1 MGSQSRTAASRG
13 INIEEETWINKMCRS
28 EETLE
33 KLDNAEAMI
42 GRATNL
48 LRELQALGLEP
59 KKDQEQ
65 ALFRRRVVQVTSELE
80 DVRDL
85 LTGSARAVLSERQLE
100 VLEPHQ
106 GEEEEEQEVV
116 VDPSIQFL
124 GLEWEAIFGKCFN
137 LGINIRI
144 YRQRLGA
151 GSVDTLTLALVLR
164 DLQRVV
170 AEVEHHSRAVL
181 AKDQR
186 EGLHQTMV
194 QGGSTN
200 QINVQNDRRQGVT
213 YRKTKTEGLAS
224 KLENME
230 PSPNL
235 SSGAG
240 GRRKSSF
247 RSRKGRR
254 KSSLIMEGLSSMLRP
269 IKL

>member
-1 MGSQSRTAASRG
+1 M
-13 INIEEETWINKMCRS
+13 
-28 EETLE
+28 
-33 KLDNAEAMI
+33 
-42 GRATNL
+42 
-48 LRELQALGLEP
+48 
-59 KKDQEQ
+59 
-65 ALFRRRVVQVTSELE
+65 FRRRVVQVTSELE

-85 LTGSARAVLSERQLE
+85 LTASARAVLSERQLE
-100 VLEPHQ
+100 VLEPE
-106 GEEEEEQEVV
+106 GEQDVV
-116 VDPSIQFL
+116 IDPSIQFL

-181 AKDQR
+181 AKDR
-186 EGLHQTMV
+186 EGLHPAM
-194 QGGSTN
+194 GGSTN
-200 QINVQNDRRQGVT
+200 QINVHDRRQGVT

-224 KLENME
+224 KIEEMD

-235 SSGAG
+235 NLGAG

-254 KSSLIMEGLSSMLRP
+254 KSSVIMEGLSSMLRP

>member
-1 MGSQSRTAASRG
+1 M
-13 INIEEETWINKMCRS
+13 
-28 EETLE
+28 
-33 KLDNAEAMI
+33 
-42 GRATNL
+42 
-48 LRELQALGLEP
+48 
-59 KKDQEQ
+59 
-65 ALFRRRVVQVTSELE
+65 FRRRVIQVTSELE

-85 LTGSARAVLSERQLE
+85 LTASAKAVLSERQLE
-100 VLEPHQ
+100 VLEPQ
-106 GEEEEEQEVV
+106 GEEEEEEEVV

-181 AKDQR
+181 AKDR
-186 EGLHQTMV
+186 EGLHQAMM
-194 QGGSTN
+194 GGSTN
-200 QINVQNDRRQGVT
+200 QINVQDRRQGVT

-224 KLENME
+224 KIANMDA
-230 PSPNL
+230 SPNL
-235 SSGAG
+235 NLGAG

-247 RSRKGRR
+247 RNRKGRR

>member
-1 MGSQSRTAASRG
+1 VETTAEAV
-13 INIEEETWINKMCRS
+13 MCRS
-28 EETLE
+28 EEKSPSMETIEE
-33 KLDNAEAMI
+33 KL
-42 GRATNL
+42 GRATNYL
-48 LRELQALGLEP
+48 HDIKGLGLKPSEG
-59 KKDQEQ
+59 EERS
-65 ALFRRRVVQVTSELE
+65 LFRRRVVQVTSELE

-186 EGLHQTMV
+186 EGLHQTMM

-200 QINVQNDRRQGVT
+200 QINVHNDRRQGVT

-224 KLENME
+224 KIENME

-235 SSGAG
+235 NSGAG

>member
-1 MGSQSRTAASRG
+1 
-13 INIEEETWINKMCRS
+13 MCRPQ
-28 EETLE
+28 ETLE
-33 KLDNAEAMI
+33 KLESAEAMI

-48 LRELQALGLEP
+48 LRELQELGLSL
-59 KKDQEQ
+59 KKNEEQ
-65 ALFRRRVVQVTSELE
+65 TLFRRRVVQVTSELE

-85 LTGSARAVLSERQLE
+85 LTASARAVLSSRQLE
-100 VLEPHQ
+100 VLEPQ
-106 GEEEEEQEVV
+106 VGEEEEEVVV

-181 AKDQR
+181 AKDQHG
-186 EGLHQTMV
+186 GLHQAV
-194 QGGSTN
+194 GGSTN
-200 QINVQNDRRQGVT
+200 QINGQERRQGVT
-213 YRKTKTEGLAS
+213 YRKTKTEGLVS
-224 KLENME
+224 KIEHLE
-230 PSPNL
+230 PNPEMNQ
-235 SSGAG
+235 GAG
-240 GRRKSSF
+240 ARRKSSF
-247 RSRKGRR
+247 RSRRGRR
-254 KSSLIMEGLSSMLRP
+254 KSSVIMEGLSSMLRP

>member
-1 MGSQSRTAASRG
+1 
-13 INIEEETWINKMCRS
+13 
-28 EETLE
+28 
-33 KLDNAEAMI
+33 MI
-42 GRATNL
+42 
-48 LRELQALGLEP
+48 
-59 KKDQEQ
+59 
-65 ALFRRRVVQVTSELE
+65 QVTSELE

-85 LTGSARAVLSERQLE
+85 LTASAKAVLSERQLE
-100 VLEPHQ
+100 VLEPNQ
-106 GEEEEEQEVV
+106 EEEQEVV

-181 AKDQR
+181 AKDR
-186 EGLHQTMV
+186 EGLHQAM
-194 QGGSTN
+194 GGSTN
-200 QINVQNDRRQGVT
+200 HINVQNRRQGVT
-213 YRKTKTEGLAS
+213 YRKTKTEGLVS
-224 KLENME
+224 KIENMDR
-230 PSPNL
+230 SQNL
-235 SSGAG
+235 WPG

-254 KSSLIMEGLSSMLRP
+254 KSSVIMEGLSSMLRP

>member
-1 MGSQSRTAASRG
+1 MDRE
-13 INIEEETWINKMCRS
+13 IKMCKP

-42 GRATNL
+42 GRATNM
-48 LRELQALGLEP
+48 LRELQGLGLAP
-59 KKDQEQ
+59 KKCEEQ

-85 LTGSARAVLSERQLE
+85 LTASARAVLSERQLE
-100 VLEPHQ
+100 VLEPQ
-106 GEEEEEQEVV
+106 GEEEEEEVV
-116 VDPSIQFL
+116 VGPSIQFL

-181 AKDQR
+181 AKDR
-186 EGLHQTMV
+186 EGLHQAMM
-194 QGGSTN
+194 GGSTN
-200 QINVQNDRRQGVT
+200 QINVQDRRQGVT

-224 KLENME
+224 KIANV
-230 PSPNL
+230 
-235 SSGAG
+235 AK
-240 GRRKSSF
+240 RKSTNEGAKKKNSF
-247 RSRKGRR
+247 VG
-254 KSSLIMEGLSSMLRP
+254 SLSNLFKNP
-269 IKL
+269 KA

>member
-1 MGSQSRTAASRG
+1 
-13 INIEEETWINKMCRS
+13 MCRPQ
-28 EETLE
+28 ETLE
-33 KLDNAEAMI
+33 KLESAEAMI

-48 LRELQALGLEP
+48 LRELQELGLSL
-59 KKDQEQ
+59 KKNEEQ
-65 ALFRRRVVQVTSELE
+65 TLFRRRVVQVTSELE

-85 LTGSARAVLSERQLE
+85 LTASARAVLSSRQLE
-100 VLEPHQ
+100 VLEPQ
-106 GEEEEEQEVV
+106 VGEEEEEEVVV

-181 AKDQR
+181 AKDQHG
-186 EGLHQTMV
+186 GLHQAV
-194 QGGSTN
+194 GGSTN
-200 QINVQNDRRQGVT
+200 QINGQERRTGVT

-224 KLENME
+224 KIANVTK
-230 PSPNL
+230 
-235 SSGAG
+235 
-240 GRRKSSF
+240 RKSTNEGPKMKNSF
-247 RSRKGRR
+247 IG
-254 KSSLIMEGLSSMLRP
+254 SLSDLFKNP
-269 IKL
+269 KA

>member
-1 MGSQSRTAASRG
+1 MENLS
-13 INIEEETWINKMCRS
+13 
-28 EETLE
+28 
-33 KLDNAEAMI
+33 DAEAMI
-42 GRATNL
+42 GRATNW
-48 LRELQALGLEP
+48 LRELQGIGLAP
-59 KKDQEQ
+59 KKGEEQ
-65 ALFRRRVVQVTSELE
+65 ALFRRHVIQVTSELE
-80 DVRDL
+80 DVKDL
-85 LTGSARAVLSERQLE
+85 LTASAKAMLSERQLE
-100 VLEPHQ
+100 VLEPDQ
-106 GEEEEEQEVV
+106 EEEHEVV

-181 AKDQR
+181 AKGR
-186 EGLHQTMV
+186 EGLHQAM
-194 QGGSTN
+194 GGSTN
-200 QINVQNDRRQGVT
+200 HINVQNRRQGVT

-224 KLENME
+224 KIENIDR
-230 PSPNL
+230 SQNL
-235 SSGAG
+235 WPG

-254 KSSLIMEGLSSMLRP
+254 KSSVIMEGLSSMLRP

>member
-100 VLEPHQ
+100 
-106 GEEEEEQEVV
+106 EQEVV

-170 AEVEHHSRAVL
+170 AE
-181 AKDQR
+181 
-186 EGLHQTMV
+186 
-194 QGGSTN
+194 
-200 QINVQNDRRQGVT
+200 
-213 YRKTKTEGLAS
+213 
-224 KLENME
+224 
-230 PSPNL
+230 
-235 SSGAG
+235 
-240 GRRKSSF
+240 
-247 RSRKGRR
+247 
-254 KSSLIMEGLSSMLRP
+254 
-269 IKL
+269 

>member
-1 MGSQSRTAASRG
+1 
-13 INIEEETWINKMCRS
+13 MCKS
-28 EETLE
+28 PETLE
-33 KLDNAEAMI
+33 NLSDAEAMI
-42 GRATNL
+42 GRATNW
-48 LRELQALGLEP
+48 LRELQGIGLAP
-59 KKDQEQ
+59 KKGEEQ
-65 ALFRRRVVQVTSELE
+65 ALFRRHVIQVTSELE
-80 DVRDL
+80 DVKDL
-85 LTGSARAVLSERQLE
+85 LTASAKAVLSERQLE
-100 VLEPHQ
+100 VLEPDQ
-106 GEEEEEQEVV
+106 EEEHEVV

-181 AKDQR
+181 AKDR
-186 EGLHQTMV
+186 EGLHQAM
-194 QGGSTN
+194 GGSTN
-200 QINVQNDRRQGVT
+200 HINVQNRRQGVT
-213 YRKTKTEGLAS
+213 YRKTKTEGLVS
-224 KLENME
+224 KIENMDR
-230 PSPNL
+230 SQNL
-235 SSGAG
+235 WPG

-254 KSSLIMEGLSSMLRP
+254 KSSVIMEGLSSMLRP

>member
-1 MGSQSRTAASRG
+1 M
-13 INIEEETWINKMCRS
+13 
-28 EETLE
+28 
-33 KLDNAEAMI
+33 
-42 GRATNL
+42 
-48 LRELQALGLEP
+48 
-59 KKDQEQ
+59 
-65 ALFRRRVVQVTSELE
+65 FRRRVIQVTSELE

-85 LTGSARAVLSERQLE
+85 LTASAKAVLSERQLE
-100 VLEPHQ
+100 VLEPNQ
-106 GEEEEEQEVV
+106 EEEQEVV

-181 AKDQR
+181 AKDR
-186 EGLHQTMV
+186 EGLHQAM
-194 QGGSTN
+194 GGSTN
-200 QINVQNDRRQGVT
+200 HINVQNRRQGVT
-213 YRKTKTEGLAS
+213 YRKTKTEGLVS
-224 KLENME
+224 KIENMDR
-230 PSPNL
+230 SQNL
-235 SSGAG
+235 WPG

-254 KSSLIMEGLSSMLRP
+254 KSSVIMEGLSSMLRP

>member
-1 MGSQSRTAASRG
+1 
-13 INIEEETWINKMCRS
+13 MCRPQ
-28 EETLE
+28 ETLE
-33 KLDNAEAMI
+33 KLESAEAMI

-48 LRELQALGLEP
+48 LRELQELGLSL
-59 KKDQEQ
+59 KKNEEQ
-65 ALFRRRVVQVTSELE
+65 TLFRRRVVQVTSELE

-85 LTGSARAVLSERQLE
+85 LTASARAVLSSRQLE
-100 VLEPHQ
+100 VLEPQ
-106 GEEEEEQEVV
+106 VGEEEEVVV

-181 AKDQR
+181 AKDQHG
-186 EGLHQTMV
+186 GLHQAV
-194 QGGSTN
+194 GGSTN
-200 QINVQNDRRQGVT
+200 QINGQERRTGIT

-224 KLENME
+224 KIANVTKRRSTNEGAKKKN
-230 PSPNL
+230 SFIGSL
-235 SSGAG
+235 SDLFKNPKA
-240 GRRKSSF
+240 
-247 RSRKGRR
+247 
-254 KSSLIMEGLSSMLRP
+254 
-269 IKL
+269 

>member
-1 MGSQSRTAASRG
+1 MKPSEG
-13 INIEEETWINKMCRS
+13 EERS
-28 EETLE
+28 
-33 KLDNAEAMI
+33 
-42 GRATNL
+42 
-48 LRELQALGLEP
+48 
-59 KKDQEQ
+59 
-65 ALFRRRVVQVTSELE
+65 LFRRRVVQVTSELE

-85 LTGSARAVLSERQLE
+85 LTASARAVLSERQLE

-181 AKDQR
+181 AKDR
-186 EGLHQTMV
+186 EGLHQAM
-194 QGGSTN
+194 GGSTN
-200 QINVQNDRRQGVT
+200 HINVQKRRQGVT

-224 KLENME
+224 KIENMDR
-230 PSPNL
+230 SQNL
-235 SSGAG
+235 LTG

-247 RSRKGRR
+247 RSRKGGR
-254 KSSLIMEGLSSMLRP
+254 KSSVIMEGLSSMLRP

>member
-1 MGSQSRTAASRG
+1 MDQE
-13 INIEEETWINKMCRS
+13 IKMCKS

-48 LRELQALGLEP
+48 LRELQGLGLAP
-59 KKDQEQ
+59 KKDEEQ
-65 ALFRRRVVQVTSELE
+65 ALFRRRVMQVTSELE

-85 LTGSARAVLSERQLE
+85 LTASARAVLSERQLE
-100 VLEPHQ
+100 VLEPQ
-106 GEEEEEQEVV
+106 GEEEEELEVL

-144 YRQRLGA
+144 YRQHLGA

-181 AKDQR
+181 AKDR
-186 EGLHQTMV
+186 EGLHQAMM
-194 QGGSTN
+194 GGSTN
-200 QINVQNDRRQGVT
+200 QINVQDRRQGVT

-224 KLENME
+224 KIANV
-230 PSPNL
+230 
-235 SSGAG
+235 AK
-240 GRRKSSF
+240 RKSTNEGAKKKNSF
-247 RSRKGRR
+247 VG
-254 KSSLIMEGLSSMLRP
+254 SLSNLFKNP
-269 IKL
+269 KA

>member
-1 MGSQSRTAASRG
+1 M
-13 INIEEETWINKMCRS
+13 
-28 EETLE
+28 
-33 KLDNAEAMI
+33 
-42 GRATNL
+42 
-48 LRELQALGLEP
+48 
-59 KKDQEQ
+59 
-65 ALFRRRVVQVTSELE
+65 FRRRVIQVTSELE

-85 LTGSARAVLSERQLE
+85 LTASAKAVLSERQLE
-100 VLEPHQ
+100 VLEPNQ
-106 GEEEEEQEVV
+106 EEEQEVV

-181 AKDQR
+181 AKDR
-186 EGLHQTMV
+186 EGLHQAM
-194 QGGSTN
+194 GGSTN
-200 QINVQNDRRQGVT
+200 HINVQNRRQGVT

-224 KLENME
+224 KIENMDR
-230 PSPNL
+230 SQNL
-235 SSGAG
+235 WPG

-254 KSSLIMEGLSSMLRP
+254 KSSVIMEGLSSMLRP

>member
-1 MGSQSRTAASRG
+1 MDQE
-13 INIEEETWINKMCRS
+13 IKMCKP

-42 GRATNL
+42 GRATNM
-48 LRELQALGLEP
+48 LRELQGLGLAP
-59 KKDQEQ
+59 KKCEEL

-85 LTGSARAVLSERQLE
+85 LTASARAVLSERQLE
-100 VLEPHQ
+100 VLEPQ
-106 GEEEEEQEVV
+106 GEEEEQEVV

-181 AKDQR
+181 AKDR
-186 EGLHQTMV
+186 EGLHQAMM
-194 QGGSTN
+194 GGSTN
-200 QINVQNDRRQGVT
+200 QINVQDRRQGVT

-224 KLENME
+224 KIANV
-230 PSPNL
+230 
-235 SSGAG
+235 AK
-240 GRRKSSF
+240 RKSTNEGAKKKNSF
-247 RSRKGRR
+247 VG
-254 KSSLIMEGLSSMLRP
+254 SLSNLFKNP
-269 IKL
+269 KA

>member
-1 MGSQSRTAASRG
+1 
-13 INIEEETWINKMCRS
+13 MCRS
-28 EETLE
+28 EQKDQKMETIEE
-33 KLDNAEAMI
+33 KL
-42 GRATNL
+42 GRATNYL
-48 LRELQALGLEP
+48 HDIKGLGLKPSEG
-59 KKDQEQ
+59 EERC
-65 ALFRRRVVQVTSELE
+65 LFRRRVIQVTSELE

-85 LTGSARAVLSERQLE
+85 LTASAKAVLSERQLE
-100 VLEPHQ
+100 VLEPNQ
-106 GEEEEEQEVV
+106 EEEQEVV

-181 AKDQR
+181 AKDR
-186 EGLHQTMV
+186 EGPHQAM
-194 QGGSTN
+194 GGSTN
-200 QINVQNDRRQGVT
+200 HINVQDRRQGVT

-224 KLENME
+224 KIENMDR
-230 PSPNL
+230 SQNL
-235 SSGAG
+235 WPG

-247 RSRKGRR
+247 RSRKGGR
-254 KSSLIMEGLSSMLRP
+254 KSSVIMEGLSSMLRP

>member
-1 MGSQSRTAASRG
+1 
-13 INIEEETWINKMCRS
+13 MCRS
-28 EETLE
+28 EEKSHRMETIEE
-33 KLDNAEAMI
+33 KL
-42 GRATNL
+42 GRATNYL
-48 LRELQALGLEP
+48 HDIKGLGLKPSEG
-59 KKDQEQ
+59 EERS
-65 ALFRRRVVQVTSELE
+65 LFRRRVVQVTSELE

-85 LTGSARAVLSERQLE
+85 LTASARAVLSERQLE
-100 VLEPHQ
+100 VLEPQ
-106 GEEEEEQEVV
+106 GEEEEQEVV

-124 GLEWEAIFGKCFN
+124 GLEWEGIFGKCFN

-144 YRQRLGA
+144 YRQRLEA

-181 AKDQR
+181 AKDS
-186 EGLHQTMV
+186 EGLHQAM
-194 QGGSTN
+194 GGSTN
-200 QINVQNDRRQGVT
+200 HINMQDRRQGVT

-224 KLENME
+224 KIENMD

-235 SSGAG
+235 TLGAG

-254 KSSLIMEGLSSMLRP
+254 KSSVIMEGLSSMLRP

>member
-1 MGSQSRTAASRG
+1 M
-13 INIEEETWINKMCRS
+13 
-28 EETLE
+28 
-33 KLDNAEAMI
+33 
-42 GRATNL
+42 
-48 LRELQALGLEP
+48 LRELQELGLSL
-59 KKDQEQ
+59 KKNEEQ
-65 ALFRRRVVQVTSELE
+65 TLFRRRVVQVTSELE

-85 LTGSARAVLSERQLE
+85 LTASARAVLSSRQLE
-100 VLEPHQ
+100 VLEPQ
-106 GEEEEEQEVV
+106 VGEEEEEEVV

-181 AKDQR
+181 AKDR
-186 EGLHQTMV
+186 EGLHQAMK
-194 QGGSTN
+194 GGSTN
-200 QINVQNDRRQGVT
+200 EINAQDRRQGVT

-224 KLENME
+224 KIENMD

-235 SSGAG
+235 NLGAG